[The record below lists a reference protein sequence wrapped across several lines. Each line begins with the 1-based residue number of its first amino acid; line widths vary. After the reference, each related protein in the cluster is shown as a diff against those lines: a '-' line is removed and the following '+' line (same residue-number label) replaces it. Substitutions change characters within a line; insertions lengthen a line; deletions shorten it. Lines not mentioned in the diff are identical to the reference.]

1 MCGEGN
7 KPSAQQIE
15 LKLVQSIDI
24 IRSPDIMFTATVVKV
39 WVSCGGW
46 LLELAGIWKNYIIVR
61 E

>member
-39 WVSCGGW
+39 
-46 LLELAGIWKNYIIVR
+46 
-61 E
+61 